1 MPRIVQCHGCFDP
14 LHIGHIRH
22 FQAAKKA
29 GDKLIV
35 TVTADRFVNK
45 GPGRPVFSEAIRMEA
60 IQALAC
66 VDEVRLSGHP
76 TAAES
81 IREIRPAVFAKG
93 PDYSE
98 QTLDPGERQALADV
112 GAELVITETQKWSS
126 TALLQRP
133 ALSQEAEAYLARM
146 RAQYSAADVKHWMDK
161 ALALKVLVVGDAIR
175 DEYVYCDTLGKSG
188 KDPMLAAQFVRAEWF
203 AGGVLAV
210 DNHVVSMT
218 GRHSLVRSGPT
229 TVKRRFIERYPFQKL
244 FEVYEMDERAAN
256 EHTPDLLEVLPKEL
270 ERADLVIVADYG
282 HGLLTPPVIEL
293 ITQKAKYLAV
303 NTQANAGNH
312 GFNTIS
318 KYPQA
323 DFISLSEREVRLDA
337 RDQQS
342 DVERLAVKASRT
354 HGARVLVTRGE
365 KGCIGVS
372 VDDYAVAPVEHSSSA
387 PALTTHAVDRT
398 GAGDAVFA
406 VTACLASVGMPLDLL
421 TFMASVVG
429 TQAVGIVGN
438 ARYIERESLVA
449 SVETWLS

>member
-1 MPRIVQCHGCFDP
+1 MARIVQCHGCFDP

-22 FQAAKKA
+22 FQAAKRA
-29 GDKLIV
+29 GDRLIV
-35 TVTADRFVNK
+35 TVTPDRYVNK
-45 GPGRPVFSEAIRMEA
+45 GPGRPVFSEALRMEA
-60 IQALAC
+60 VQALAC
-66 VDEVRLSGHP
+66 VDEVRLSGHL

-98 QTLDPGERQALADV
+98 ATLDPGERQALAEV

-133 ALSQEAEAYLARM
+133 ALSQEAEAYLALM
-146 RAQYSAADVKHWMDK
+146 RAKYSAADVKHWLEK
-161 ALALKVLVVGDAIR
+161 ARALKVLVIGDAIR
-175 DEYVYCDTLGKSG
+175 DEYVYVDTLGKSG
-188 KDPMLAAQFVRAEWF
+188 KDPILAALLVDEHTFVGGVYAVAEHVRAVADWRDC
-203 AGGVLAV
+203 A
-210 DNHVVSMT
+210 
-218 GRHSLVRSGPT
+218 SGPV

-244 FEVYEMDERAAN
+244 FEVYETDQADAAKQMEWVLTTLTERINAV
-256 EHTPDLLEVLPKEL
+256 DV
-270 ERADLVIVADYG
+270 VVVADYG
-282 HGLLTPPVIEL
+282 HGFLTPTAVDVL
-293 ITQKAKYLAV
+293 TQKAKYLAV

-323 DFISLSEREVRLDA
+323 QFISLSERELRLDA
-337 RDQQS
+337 RD
-342 DVERLAVKASRT
+342 DRT
-354 HGARVLVTRGE
+354 DIKSLMTRRKDANLLVTRGE
-365 KGCIGVS
+365 KGCMAYGPAHGF
-372 VDDYAVAPVEHSSSA
+372 YEA

-406 VTACLASVGMPLDLL
+406 VTACLAAVGMPLDLL

-438 ARYIERESLVA
+438 ARYIERDSLVA
-449 SVETWLS
+449 SVESLLS